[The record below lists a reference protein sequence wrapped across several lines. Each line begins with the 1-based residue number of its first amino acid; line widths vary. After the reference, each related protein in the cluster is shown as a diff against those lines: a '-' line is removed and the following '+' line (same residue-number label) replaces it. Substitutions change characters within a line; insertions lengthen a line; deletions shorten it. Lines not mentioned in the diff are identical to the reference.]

1 MDWLVLAVFVAVYLG
16 MFLGELPGLALDR
29 TGVAV
34 LGAIALVASGRV
46 TPEMAWQAV
55 DVPTLALLA
64 GLMVVS
70 AQFRLAGFYTFIA
83 RRLASAAVAPPV
95 LLAWL
100 LVVVAVL
107 SAFLVNDIVCLA
119 MAPILVEGCARR
131 GLDPVPFLL
140 GLACAANIGS
150 AATLMG
156 NPQNMLIA
164 QKLHL
169 GFLPYLGLALPVVIV
184 SLAACWLV
192 LVLQQKGQWFAHTPI
207 PAITARELSRWQAA
221 KGLVVLGAVVLA
233 FSVTPWPRE
242 IVAVTAAGLLLTS
255 RRMASREMLGLV
267 DWQLLALFVG
277 LFVVNHAF
285 AVEGWMAAALSKLSG
300 WGLDLSQPA
309 VLFLSAAALS
319 NLVSNVPAVMLL
331 LPSATYPAAGPILA
345 LASTL
350 AGNLLVVGSIANII
364 VVEQAAQ
371 LGVGISA
378 RDHARVG
385 VPVSLITLF
394 LALAWVLLAF

>member
-1 MDWLVLAVFVAVYLG
+1 MDVLVLAVFVAVYLG

-55 DVPTLALLA
+55 DVPTLTLLA
-64 GLMVVS
+64 GLMVIS
-70 AQFRLAGFYTFIA
+70 AQFRLAGFYSWIA
-83 RRLASAAVAPPV
+83 RRLAAATLAPPV

-100 LVVVAVL
+100 LLVVAVL

-119 MAPILVEGCARR
+119 MAPMLVEGCARR

-169 GFLPYLGLALPVVIV
+169 GFLPYLGLAFPVMVL

-192 LVLQQKGQWFAHTPI
+192 LVLKQKGQWLAHTPI
-207 PAITARELSRWQAA
+207 PAVEEVAFSRYQAS
-221 KGLVVLGAVVLA
+221 KGVVVLSAVVLA
-233 FSVTPWPRE
+233 FCFAPWPRE
-242 IVAVTAAGLLLTS
+242 VVAVTAAGLLLTS
-255 RRMASREMLGLV
+255 RRMASRHMLGLV
-267 DWQLLALFVG
+267 DWQLLALFIG

-285 AVEGWMAAALSKLSG
+285 AVEGWMAAALATLAS
-300 WGLDLSQPA
+300 WGLDLGQP
-309 VLFLSAAALS
+309 VLLFLAAAGLS

-331 LPSATYPAAGPILA
+331 LPSATYPQAGPILA

-371 LGVGISA
+371 LGVRISP
-378 RDHARVG
+378 RQHARVG
-385 VPVSLITLF
+385 VPVSLITLL
-394 LALAWVLLAF
+394 LALGWVLLVP